1 MNQELQQQ
9 SSEALV
15 VDSTGTNSFN
25 TTTSYATGTV
35 CQFSGTYVAK
45 NKYMDIVGL
54 YAKGDIFR
62 VGPDGKKTT
71 WTALTPTLAT
81 NSGGGFS
88 RSKWKPARFNRTQ
101 PTYQRALSSTL
112 PARVR

>member
-9 SSEALV
+9 TQESLV
-15 VDSTGTNSFN
+15 VDSTGSNNFN

-45 NKYMDIVGL
+45 NKYMDLFGL

-71 WTALTPTLAT
+71 WTALTPTLST
-81 NSGGGFS
+81 NSADGGFNS
-88 RSKWKPARFNRTQ
+88 VKVEAG
-101 PTYQRALSSTL
+101 A
-112 PARVR
+112 V

>member
-9 SSEALV
+9 STQELV
-15 VDSTGTNSFN
+15 AVDSTGSNSFN
-25 TTTSYATGTV
+25 TTTSYSTGTV
-35 CQFSGTYVAK
+35 VPFSGTFVAK

-71 WTALTPTLAT
+71 WTALTQSIST
-81 NSGGGFS
+81 NTADGGFNS
-88 RSKWKPARFNRTQ
+88 VKVEAG
-101 PTYQRALSSTL
+101 A
-112 PARVR
+112 V

>member
-25 TTTSYATGTV
+25 TTTSYSTGTV

-45 NKYMDIVGL
+45 NRYMDIIGL
-54 YAKGDIFR
+54 YAKGEIFR

-71 WTALTPTLAT
+71 WTALTQSLST
-81 NSGGGFS
+81 NTADGGFNS
-88 RSKWKPARFNRTQ
+88 VKVEAG
-101 PTYQRALSSTL
+101 A
-112 PARVR
+112 V

>member
-1 MNQELQQQ
+1 MNQELQQTATQ
-9 SSEALV
+9 ESLV
-15 VDSTGTNSFN
+15 NDSTGSNNFN

-45 NKYMDIVGL
+45 NKYMDLFGL

-71 WTALTPTLAT
+71 WTALTPTLST
-81 NSGGGFS
+81 NSPDGGFNS
-88 RSKWKPARFNRTQ
+88 VKVEAG
-101 PTYQRALSSTL
+101 A
-112 PARVR
+112 V